1 MDSKKNIFDLQNK
14 IDKAFI
20 LSQKKSFNNSFVED
34 RRDDISTE
42 IMSKGDFYAE
52 SCPILLS
59 ILFD

>member
-1 MDSKKNIFDLQNK
+1 MDSKKNLFDLQNK

-42 IMSKGDFYAE
+42 IMSKADLRSQY
-52 SCPILLS
+52 SMLIDQYKS
-59 ILFD
+59 N